1 MQPCISNC
9 QSCACASYAHVGP
22 SRVKWIDSFLK
33 GLYLMEEFP
42 EESQPETSDMAA
54 LPSDLY
60 VEVEERSNTLSLPLQ

>member
-1 MQPCISNC
+1 
-9 QSCACASYAHVGP
+9 
-22 SRVKWIDSFLK
+22 
-33 GLYLMEEFP
+33 MEEFP